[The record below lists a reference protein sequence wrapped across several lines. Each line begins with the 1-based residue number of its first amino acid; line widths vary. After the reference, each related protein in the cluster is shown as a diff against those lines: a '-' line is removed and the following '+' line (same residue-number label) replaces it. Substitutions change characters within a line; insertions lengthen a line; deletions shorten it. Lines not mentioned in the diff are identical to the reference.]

1 MIGFHRSTRIFA
13 ITRFFFPGGAAA
25 NDTSRCYI
33 WPRPRIAFGTRRGAR
48 VWERLMPVVAGMELS
63 EQDLAGFREVFDLVD
78 KDGSGA
84 IDAEEVHALLCLL
97 GMESTPEEVDTMVRE
112 IDRDGNGEVDF
123 EEFLLVMAGGE
134 RKGRCGKKDMLRSFR
149 TFADKSLPHGLIST
163 RALVD
168 ALVKYCAEDGG
179 LTFARAKTLVD
190 QLKADENGNIDYL
203 DKVNAL
209 MPIG

>member
-1 MIGFHRSTRIFA
+1 
-13 ITRFFFPGGAAA
+13 
-25 NDTSRCYI
+25 
-33 WPRPRIAFGTRRGAR
+33 
-48 VWERLMPVVAGMELS
+48 MPVVSGIELS
-63 EQDLAGFREVFDLVD
+63 DADLAAFREVFDLVD
-78 KDGSGA
+78 KDKSGA
-84 IDAEEVHALLCLL
+84 IERMEEVEELTKLL
-97 GMESTPEEVDTMVRE
+97 GLDLTRDEVELLVRE
-112 IDRDGNGEVDF
+112 IDKDGNGEVDF

-163 RALVD
+163 RALTD

-179 LTFARAKTLVD
+179 LTPARAKTLVD